1 MLRGSME
8 FFVTVPVHVSSDLI
22 KSYINLN
29 KLSEWCDA
37 INEVIDLE
45 GNRAMLVCEMGK
57 LHVHRELIQE
67 GVRFSIT
74 DSPYALQWTVTADSE
89 NEVLLHC
96 TINCRQCPAEFIEQ
110 LERFLLCW
118 DKGIVEW
125 VKRRQEQQDKRAC
138 VSCGDSYGGFG

>member
-1 MLRGSME
+1 ME
-8 FFVTVPVHVSSDLI
+8 FFVTVPVQVSSDLI

-74 DSPYALQWTVTADSE
+74 DSPYALQWTVTADSD
-89 NEVLLHC
+89 NEVIIHC
-96 TINCRQCPAEFIEQ
+96 TINTMYHMHTYFYIMMLIVMNICVHIYECPCVEYEQ
-110 LERFLLCW
+110 LQHRL
-118 DKGIVEW
+118 
-125 VKRRQEQQDKRAC
+125 
-138 VSCGDSYGGFG
+138 